1 MTSVIAASSGPTHSL
16 AQRMA
21 LLTSAIASSI
31 ERSSIE
37 VIGIIERGEDRG
49 VGIAAH
55 GERHGGADHRVVTL
69 AMRRGGEDLSC
80 PGRRI
85 LDVLQRAQY
94 VGGDA
99 GLLLAVNAGTVSRRC
114 FRIELLELVDQ
125 REDLIAGD
133 ERQVR
138 RPERRGRVGQ
148 PAIWLTR
155 IRVDAE
161 QHALPRPGEQF
172 EAAIGFPDDEAG
184 FAAIECELLRRPADA
199 DQWRFA
205 EDGRRD
211 VPGPR
216 GDRRLGP
223 VEVDAD
229 DIVRAECQADPAVP
243 VDVRPFGELHLSRRT
258 FVEGAPFEDG
268 RPLLAGADGD
278 E

>member
-21 LLTSAIASSI
+21 FLTSAIASSI
-31 ERSSIE
+31 ERSFTGN
-37 VIGIIERGEDRG
+37 VGIIERGEDRG

-55 GERHGGADHRVVTL
+55 GERHGGADHRVVAL
-69 AMRRGGEDLSC
+69 AARRGGEDLC
-80 PGRRI
+80 CLGRRI

-99 GLLLAVNAGTVSRRC
+99 GLRLAASAGTVSRRR

-125 REDLIAGD
+125 REDLFAGG

-155 IRVDAE
+155 IRMDAE
-161 QHALPRPGEQF
+161 EHTLPRLGEQF
-172 EAAIGFPDDEAG
+172 EAAIDFPDDEAG

-199 DQWRFA
+199 DQ
-205 EDGRRD
+205 
-211 VPGPR
+211 
-216 GDRRLGP
+216 RRL
-223 VEVDAD
+223 
-229 DIVRAECQADPAVP
+229 AEN
-243 VDVRPFGELHLSRRT
+243 GLS
-258 FVEGAPFEDG
+258 
-268 RPLLAGADGD
+268 
-278 E
+278 